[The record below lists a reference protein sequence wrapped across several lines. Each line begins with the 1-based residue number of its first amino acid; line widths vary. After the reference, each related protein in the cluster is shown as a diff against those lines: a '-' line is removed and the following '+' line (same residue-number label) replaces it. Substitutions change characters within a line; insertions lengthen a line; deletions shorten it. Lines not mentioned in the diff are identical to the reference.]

1 MPRKK
6 TVSGRARV
14 MTAENRIN
22 LQVKKIN
29 RRFRGLE
36 KGGNYGTY
44 KSRELQEFVSRN
56 PFLSIKRSR
65 GSKRHKLMVMNL
77 RKATTGQL
85 KLITKKFGEVLKSKV
100 FSNAGIERVRKET
113 RKKVSETLSE
123 RMGREMTTE
132 EVDIFY
138 DIAKEKAESS
148 ILDQMTASQFWTL
161 VMVAKD
167 MNASQD
173 TWISLLKDYA
183 TINNELLREEAKDL
197 YYKYV
202 A

>member
-22 LQVKKIN
+22 LQVDRIN

-56 PFLSIKRSR
+56 PFLTIKRSR

-100 FSNAGIERVRKET
+100 FSNAGIERVRRET

-123 RMGREMTTE
+123 RMGREMTKA

-138 DIAKEKAESS
+138 DIAKDKAESS

>member
-22 LQVKKIN
+22 RQIDRIN

-36 KGGNYGTY
+36 KGDNYGTY

-56 PFLSIKRSR
+56 PFLVIKRSR

-77 RKATTGQL
+77 RKATAGQL
-85 KLITKKFGEVLKSKV
+85 KLITKKFSEVLKSKV
-100 FSNAGIERVRKET
+100 FSNAGIERVRRET

-123 RMGREMTTE
+123 RMGREMTKE
-132 EVDIFY
+132 EVDVFY
-138 DIAKEKAESS
+138 DIAKNKESS
-148 ILDQMTASQFWTL
+148 ILDQMTSSQFWTL

-167 MNASQD
+167 MSASLD
-173 TWISLLKDYA
+173 TWVSLLKDYA
-183 TINNELLREEAKDL
+183 TINNEYLREEAKDL

>member
-22 LQVKKIN
+22 RQIDRIN

-56 PFLSIKRSR
+56 PFLVIKRSR

-77 RKATTGQL
+77 RKATAGQL
-85 KLITKKFGEVLKSKV
+85 KLITKKFSEVLKSKV
-100 FSNAGIERVRKET
+100 FSNAGIERVRRET

-123 RMGREMTTE
+123 RMGREMTKE
-132 EVDIFY
+132 EVDVFY
-138 DIAKEKAESS
+138 DIAKNKESS
-148 ILDQMTASQFWTL
+148 ILDQMTSSQFWTL

-167 MNASQD
+167 MSASLD
-173 TWISLLKDYA
+173 TWVSLLKDYA
-183 TINNELLREEAKDL
+183 TINNEYLREEAKDL

>member
-22 LQVKKIN
+22 RQIDRIN
-29 RRFRGLE
+29 RRFRDLE

-56 PFLSIKRSR
+56 PFLVIKRSR

-77 RKATTGQL
+77 RKATAGQL
-85 KLITKKFGEVLKSKV
+85 KLITKKFSEVLKSKV
-100 FSNAGIERVRKET
+100 FSNAGIERVRRET

-123 RMGREMTTE
+123 RMGREMTKE
-132 EVDIFY
+132 EVDVFY
-138 DIAKEKAESS
+138 DIAKNKESS
-148 ILDQMTASQFWTL
+148 ILDQMTSSQFWTL

-167 MNASQD
+167 MSASLD
-173 TWISLLKDYA
+173 TWVSLLKDYA
-183 TINNELLREEAKDL
+183 TINNEYLREEAKDL

>member
-6 TVSGRARV
+6 SVSGRARV

-22 LQVKKIN
+22 LQIDRIN
-29 RRFRGLE
+29 RRFKGLE

-56 PFLSIKRSR
+56 PFLTIKRSR
-65 GSKRHKLMVMNL
+65 RSKRHKLMVKNL
-77 RKATTGQL
+77 RRATFGEL
-85 KLITKKFGEVLKSKV
+85 KLITKKFSEVLKSKV
-100 FSNAGIERVRKET
+100 FSNAGIERVRRET

-132 EVDIFY
+132 EVDVFY
-138 DIAKEKAESS
+138 DIAKNKSESS
-148 ILDQMTASQFWTL
+148 ILDQMTSSQFWTL

-167 MNASQD
+167 MSASLD
-173 TWISLLKDYA
+173 TWVSLLKDYA
-183 TINNELLREEAKDL
+183 TINNEYLREEAKDL

>member
-6 TVSGRARV
+6 SVSGRARV
-14 MTAENRIN
+14 MTAENLIN
-22 LQVKKIN
+22 RQVDRIN

-56 PFLSIKRSR
+56 PFLVIKRSR
-65 GSKRHKLMVMNL
+65 GSKRHKLMVINL
-77 RKATTGQL
+77 RKATMGQL

-123 RMGREMTTE
+123 RMGREMTKE
-132 EVDIFY
+132 EVDVFY
-138 DIAKEKAESS
+138 DIAKDRENS
-148 ILDQMTASQFWTL
+148 ILDQMSSSEFWTL

-167 MNASQD
+167 MNASLD
-173 TWISLLKDYA
+173 TWVNLLKNYA
-183 TINNELLREEAKDL
+183 TINNEYLREEAKDL

>member
-6 TVSGRARV
+6 SVSGRARV
-14 MTAENRIN
+14 MTAENLIN
-22 LQVKKIN
+22 RQVDRIN

-56 PFLSIKRSR
+56 PFLVIKRSR

-77 RKATTGQL
+77 RKATMGQL
-85 KLITKKFGEVLKSKV
+85 KLITKKFSEVLKSKV

-123 RMGREMTTE
+123 RMGREMTKE
-132 EVDIFY
+132 EVDVFY
-138 DIAKEKAESS
+138 DIAKNRENS
-148 ILDQMTASQFWTL
+148 ILDQMSSSEFWTL

-167 MNASQD
+167 MNASLD
-173 TWISLLKDYA
+173 TWVSLLKNYA
-183 TINNELLREEAKDL
+183 TINNEYLREEAKDL

>member
-14 MTAENRIN
+14 MTAENHIN
-22 LQVKKIN
+22 RQVDRIN

-56 PFLSIKRSR
+56 PFLVIKRSR

-77 RKATTGQL
+77 RKATAGQL
-85 KLITKKFGEVLKSKV
+85 KLITKKFSEVLKSKV

-123 RMGREMTTE
+123 RMGREMTKE
-132 EVDIFY
+132 EVDVFY
-138 DIAKEKAESS
+138 DIAKNRENS
-148 ILDQMTASQFWTL
+148 ILDQMSSSEFWTL

-167 MNASQD
+167 MNASLD
-173 TWISLLKDYA
+173 TWVSLLKNYA
-183 TINNELLREEAKDL
+183 SINNEYLREEAKDL

>member
-6 TVSGRARV
+6 SVSGRARV
-14 MTAENRIN
+14 MTAENLIN
-22 LQVKKIN
+22 RQVDRIN

-56 PFLSIKRSR
+56 PFLVIKRSR

-77 RKATTGQL
+77 RKATIGQL

-100 FSNAGIERVRKET
+100 FSNAGVERVRKEI

-123 RMGREMTTE
+123 RMGREMTKE
-132 EVDIFY
+132 EVDVFY
-138 DIAKEKAESS
+138 DIAKNRENS
-148 ILDQMTASQFWTL
+148 ILDQMSSSEFWTL

-167 MNASQD
+167 MNASLD
-173 TWISLLKDYA
+173 TWVSLLKNYA
-183 TINNELLREEAKDL
+183 TINNEYLREEAKDL

>member
-22 LQVKKIN
+22 RQIDRIN

-56 PFLSIKRSR
+56 PFLVIKRSR

-77 RKATTGQL
+77 RKATAGQL
-85 KLITKKFGEVLKSKV
+85 KLITKKFSEVLKSKV
-100 FSNAGIERVRKET
+100 FSNAGVERVRKET

-123 RMGREMTTE
+123 RMGREMTKE
-132 EVDIFY
+132 EVDVFY

>member
-14 MTAENRIN
+14 MTAENLIN
-22 LQVKKIN
+22 RQVDRIN

-56 PFLSIKRSR
+56 PFLVIKKSR

-77 RKATTGQL
+77 RKATIGQL
-85 KLITKKFGEVLKSKV
+85 KLITKKFSEVLKSKV
-100 FSNAGIERVRKET
+100 FSNAGVERVRKET

-123 RMGREMTTE
+123 RMGREMTKE
-132 EVDIFY
+132 EVDVFY
-138 DIAKEKAESS
+138 DIAKNRENS
-148 ILDQMTASQFWTL
+148 ILDQMSSSEFWTL

-167 MNASQD
+167 MNASLD
-173 TWISLLKDYA
+173 TWVNLLKNYA
-183 TINNELLREEAKDL
+183 TINNEYLREEAKDL

>member
-36 KGGNYGTY
+36 KGDNYGTY

-56 PFLSIKRSR
+56 PFLMIKRSR

-100 FSNAGIERVRKET
+100 FSNAGVERVRRET

-123 RMGREMTTE
+123 RMGREMTKE

-138 DIAKEKAESS
+138 DIAKDKAESS

-173 TWISLLKDYA
+173 TWVSLLKDYA